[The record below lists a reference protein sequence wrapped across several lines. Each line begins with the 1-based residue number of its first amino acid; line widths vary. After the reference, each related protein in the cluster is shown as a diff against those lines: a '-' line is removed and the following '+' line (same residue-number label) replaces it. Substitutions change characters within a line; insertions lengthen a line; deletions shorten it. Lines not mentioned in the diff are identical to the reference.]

1 MGESKTVG
9 GYKFRDWDKPYGDD
23 AIDGCDN
30 RKQLVGLSSKWAKSQ
45 GRNVPTGINSSG
57 DVRTLIDNCKA
68 YKNRDD
74 DKKDNERYKRPKKDD
89 DKNKGGSKR
98 TTGPS
103 NREGLEIYEDVDG
116 MSPEAFE
123 LYKETSLRGVDA
135 ANANKLQK
143 IINSG
148 KTEVAAIT
156 RDASI
161 YGSLVSGFW

>member
-1 MGESKTVG
+1 MGEPKTVG
-9 GYKFRDWDKPYGDD
+9 GYKFKDWDKPYGDD
-23 AIDGCDN
+23 AIGGCDN
-30 RKQLVGLSSKWAKSQ
+30 RKNLVGLSSKWAKSE
-45 GRNVPTGINSSG
+45 GRDVPTGINSSG
-57 DVRTLIDNCKA
+57 DAQTLIDNCRA

-74 DKKDNERYKRPKKDD
+74 DKDNERYKRPKNDKD
-89 DKNKGGSKR
+89 NKGGSKK

-103 NREGLEIYEDVDG
+103 NRKGLEIYEGVDG

-148 KTEVAAIT
+148 KTEVAAIS

-161 YGSLVSGFW
+161 YGSLVGGFW